1 MSQLAHF
8 QTEPSAT
15 TLFWQMRCQSYD
27 SLVSSKWIYW
37 PIAKESLCFVC
48 VCVCG
53 SKTISDELERDEDKR
68 GADLINRLAT
78 DSSMRFIRA
87 RQHTTD
93 VVLGYRSVRND
104 FIRGDGFMFSVIRSS
119 PIRFAYFFIFYFW
132 FYLIFLAFV
141 FIYSHRSGMVHHPI
155 ESGFSSFLCTFRP
168 SFCPIILLLHAR

>member
-1 MSQLAHF
+1 M
-8 QTEPSAT
+8 
-15 TLFWQMRCQSYD
+15 
-27 SLVSSKWIYW
+27 
-37 PIAKESLCFVC
+37 
-48 VCVCG
+48 CG

-119 PIRFAYFFIFYFW
+119 PIRFAYFLFLILFDIFGFCLYIQPSKW
-132 FYLIFLAFV
+132 NGASSDRIGILIFLV
-141 FIYSHRSGMVHHPI
+141 YISPI
-155 ESGFSSFLCTFRP
+155 VLSDY
-168 SFCPIILLLHAR
+168 IIITRQIKG